1 MATRKKRT
9 AAELRQAVF
18 KQKAHVYSLAQKY
31 EEMQIYERLTDRQKG
46 DLNAMLQGYQLKY
59 GAVQYHN
66 WLRAVM
72 RSMRSHF
79 TDVGQVLISP
89 VLERKNSDADKRQFL
104 EVMALQMGVDVTV
117 TLNKQNITKKQT
129 T

>member
-1 MATRKKRT
+1 VATRKKRSAT
-9 AAELRQAVF
+9 ELRQAVF

-31 EEMQIYERLTDRQKG
+31 EEMQIYERLTDKQKD
-46 DLNAMLQGYQLKY
+46 DLNAMLQGYQRMY
-59 GAVQYHN
+59 GPVQYQN

-79 TDVGQVLISP
+79 TDVGQVLISS
-89 VLERKNSDADKRQFL
+89 VLERKHSDETKRQFL

-117 TLNKQNITKKQT
+117 TLNKNKKST
-129 T
+129 